1 MFFFTTVT
9 STTQGIT
16 MWTTD
21 TRDRA
26 VYHSNVANFDTLVSI
41 TVSEQYFE
49 RHQMFRNQFEQQHF
63 ASF

>member
-9 STTQGIT
+9 STTRGIT

-26 VYHSNVANFDTLVSI
+26 VYHSNFANFDTFFSI

-49 RHQMFRNQFEQQHF
+49 RHELFRNQFEQQHF